1 MANDIVLPEPFDPR
15 KIYNELIKRCK
26 RVREWFIFCIVDE
39 SWIPK
44 EDLPFEIVIMNGI
57 YCCRVITPTHSE
69 AIKIISNTLPVI
81 RFIDEGLNYD
91 E

>member
-57 YCCRVITPTHSE
+57 YCCRVITPTRNE
-69 AIKIISNTLPVI
+69 AIKIITNTLPVI
-81 RFIDEGLNYD
+81 RFIDEGLNDD